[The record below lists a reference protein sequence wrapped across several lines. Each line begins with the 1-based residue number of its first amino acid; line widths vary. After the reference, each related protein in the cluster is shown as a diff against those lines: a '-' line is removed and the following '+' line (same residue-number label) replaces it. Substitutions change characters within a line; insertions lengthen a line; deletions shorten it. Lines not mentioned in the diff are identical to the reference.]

1 MLHPQPFTI
10 ASVAKTLDDLKK
22 LPRDEQATALL
33 RRLLHLY
40 PQVRGSGGLHKGSL
54 LLPNDPYSLATGFDI
69 SENMPVRLYLLGTPW
84 NRLVNEGYLI
94 DPNGNGFFSISD
106 DGMEALQKLETI
118 KGNSLRVLRLL
129 ETAPRTS
136 ESETEIRDLTALLKV
151 ELQAEYERMLPESVQ
166 RKLSMFEISIYS
178 PTIEETWRETGIS
191 RLRTDGV
198 INKRWSEVLESIVY
212 NTSKYTS

>member
-1 MLHPQPFTI
+1 MTRQ
-10 ASVAKTLDDLKK
+10 
-22 LPRDEQATALL
+22 
-33 RRLLHLY
+33 
-40 PQVRGSGGLHKGSL
+40 
-54 LLPNDPYSLATGFDI
+54 
-69 SENMPVRLYLLGTPW
+69 
-84 NRLVNEGYLI
+84 
-94 DPNGNGFFSISD
+94 
-106 DGMEALQKLETI
+106 EALQKLETI

-198 INKRWSEVLESIVY
+198 INRRWSEVLESIVY